1 MEKDNTIESSPT
13 LSKKIQVQDGLVN
26 QPENNHNSING
37 ETCNLSVHPDCSDHI
52 EADLAVIRGD
62 AIGTTLYSERFVLST
77 LLKLTKLEKELS
89 ENDSFENDLC
99 TIWDMTIEEDVVQL
113 LLEHNVLE
121 LFADCI
127 FATNDKRLVEIL
139 VGILGNMCNFKESRD
154 ALVNDTS
161 LVQTLLDLTN
171 CSDSPT
177 LLQLTRLFSV
187 VLIHADRGT
196 ALHWYQHISLC
207 PDFIKNIIF
216 ILSNSIN
223 EQLLRQTIETL
234 NAILAKFA
242 LIEPNQKVPKNNYDD
257 DSDNTVL
264 LPTFEQLFVNASLIK
279 ATTEAFLA
287 LLPRRDNAELHEIHD
302 DDNGDVES
310 TIVLTQSTHNLMQ
323 IFLNIHCI
331 LTQYDNLSQ
340 NSYFPHIES
349 LMDCLGCILEPLCNP
364 KYIEHLTN
372 QEQDLLES
380 INDIFESLG
389 DPFDERCLIYTISIW
404 NLLRLENERLARK
417 TPPGNDF
424 EDIAFKDD
432 EFNFET
438 GYLTIL
444 NMIVRVINAATDQ
457 QLENALKENLDDNMR
472 NLQSTLSIGDNDQPS
487 KRCYLKIRNVLKN
500 LQQ

>member
-1 MEKDNTIESSPT
+1 MEKENISESFLTHSG
-13 LSKKIQVQDGLVN
+13 KIKIQE
-26 QPENNHNSING
+26 ENDDNSING
-37 ETCNLSVHPDCSDHI
+37 EPCNLSVHPDGSDHV
-52 EADLAVIRGD
+52 EEDLVLIRGD

-77 LLKLTKLEKELS
+77 LLKLTKLEKELV
-89 ENDSFENDLC
+89 EIESFENDLC
-99 TIWDMTIEEDVVQL
+99 SLWDMTIEEDVVHL

-121 LFADCI
+121 LFAHCLNV
-127 FATNDKRLVEIL
+127 TNDKRLVEIL
-139 VGILGNMCNFKESRD
+139 VGILGNMCNFNESRD
-154 ALVNDTS
+154 VLVNNTS
-161 LVQTLLDLTN
+161 LVNILLDLTS
-171 CSDSPT
+171 CSDSLT

-196 ALHWYQHISLC
+196 ALQWYQHISLC

-223 EQLLRQTIETL
+223 KQLLRQTIETL

-242 LIEPNQKVPKNNYDD
+242 LIEPNQKVSKNNEDD
-257 DSDNTVL
+257 DSGNAELL
-264 LPTFEQLFVNASLIK
+264 LPTFEQFFVNESLIK

-287 LLPRRDNAELHEIHD
+287 LLSSRDNSELQENQD
-302 DDNGDVES
+302 DDNDDVES
-310 TIVLTQSTHNLMQ
+310 TVMLTQSTLNLMQ

-340 NSYFPHIES
+340 NIYFPHIES

-364 KYIEHLTN
+364 KYIDHLSN

-380 INDIFESLG
+380 TNDIIESLG
-389 DPFDERCLIYTISIW
+389 DPFDERCLIYTITIW

-417 TPPGNDF
+417 SPPDSDF
-424 EDIAFKDD
+424 EDSAFKEN

-444 NMIVRVINAATDQ
+444 DMIVRVINAATDL
-457 QLENALKENLDDNMR
+457 QLENTLKKNLDDNMR

-487 KRCYLKIRNVLKN
+487 KRCYLKIQNVLEN

>member
-1 MEKDNTIESSPT
+1 MEKDNITQSST
-13 LSKKIQVQDGLVN
+13 KTTENIKDQDGLVN
-26 QPENNHNSING
+26 QLVNDDNSIKG
-37 ETCNLSVHPDCSDHI
+37 ETSNLSVHPDGSDQV
-52 EADLAVIRGD
+52 EEDLALMRGD

-77 LLKLTKLEKELS
+77 LLKLTKLEKELA
-89 ENDSFENDLC
+89 EIESFENDLC
-99 TIWDMTIEEDVVQL
+99 SVWDMTIEEDVVHL
-113 LLEHNVLE
+113 LLEHNVLD
-121 LFADCI
+121 LFAHCI
-127 FATNDKRLVEIL
+127 NATTDKRLVEIL
-139 VGILGNMCNFKESRD
+139 VGILGNMCNFKESRG
-154 ALVNDTS
+154 ALVIDNS
-161 LVQTLLDLTN
+161 LVQILLDLTN

-187 VLIHADRGT
+187 VLIHADRQT
-196 ALHWYQHISLC
+196 ALQWYQHISLC
-207 PDFIKNIIF
+207 PDFIKNITF
-216 ILSNSIN
+216 ILGNSIN

-242 LIEPNQKVPKNNYDD
+242 LIEPNQEVTKNNEDD
-257 DSDNTVL
+257 DSNNVTL
-264 LPTFEQLFVNASLIK
+264 LPTFEQLFVNESLIK

-287 LLPRRDNAELHEIHD
+287 LLPRRDNPELQENHD
-302 DDNGDVES
+302 EDNDDVES
-310 TIVLTQSTHNLMQ
+310 TIMLTQSTHNLMQ

-340 NSYFPHIES
+340 NSYFPHIDS

-364 KYIEHLTN
+364 RYIEHLTN
-372 QEQDLLES
+372 QEQDLLDS

-417 TPPGNDF
+417 TPPENGF
-424 EDIAFKDD
+424 EDNAFKED

-444 NMIVRVINAATDQ
+444 DMIVRVINAATDL

-472 NLQSTLSIGDNDQPS
+472 NLQSTLSIGDNEQPS
-487 KRCYLKIRNVLKN
+487 KQCYLKIQKILEN
-500 LQQ
+500 LQK

>member
-1 MEKDNTIESSPT
+1 MEKDNTSTNSPT
-13 LSKKIQVQDGLVN
+13 HSAKIKVQSDLVN
-26 QPENNHNSING
+26 QLENDDKSIIG
-37 ETCNLSVHPDCSDHI
+37 GACNLSVHPDDTDHV
-52 EADLAVIRGD
+52 EEDLARIRGD

-89 ENDSFENDLC
+89 ENESFENDLC

-127 FATNDKRLVEIL
+127 IATNDKRLVEIL

-154 ALVNDTS
+154 ALVKDTL

-177 LLQLTRLFSV
+177 LLQLTRLFSA

-196 ALHWYQHISLC
+196 ALQWYQHISFC

-242 LIEPNQKVPKNNYDD
+242 LIEPNQKVSENNAE
-257 DSDNTVL
+257 L
-264 LPTFEQLFVNASLIK
+264 LPTFEQLFVNESLIK

-287 LLPRRDNAELHEIHD
+287 LLPRKDNSELQENHD
-302 DDNGDVES
+302 DDNDDVES

-364 KYIEHLTN
+364 KYIEHLSN

-380 INDIFESLG
+380 INDILESLG
-389 DPFDERCLIYTISIW
+389 DPFDERCLIYAISIW

-424 EDIAFKDD
+424 ENNVFKEV

-438 GYLTIL
+438 SYLTIL
-444 NMIVRVINAATDQ
+444 DMIVRVINAATDL

-472 NLQSTLSIGDNDQPS
+472 NLQSTLSIGEDDQPS
-487 KRCYLKIRNVLKN
+487 KRCYLKIQNVLDN
-500 LQQ
+500 LQH